1 MLCWCDVRYLALVL
15 YTLDAQGILFMKR
28 YISIAIIAFW
38 SCFSVATFVA
48 AAEPEF
54 VIGFPEDNMA
64 NDWRA
69 AQVAEIKRELG
80 KYPNVKFLVS
90 DAKGI
95 VAQNIIDI
103 ERMVKQ
109 GAQLLFLAP
118 RKPDAVELVVSRLRK
133 QGIYIVLLTRKLNS
147 NDFDAYVSP
156 DDFKIA
162 YEAAIFLAEEMG
174 GSGRVLMLEGVPTT
188 TTAIRRKSGFLAGL
202 NNYPG
207 INVIAKTA
215 NYSRA
220 EAVKV
225 VGSLLKDGLE
235 FDTIYAHN
243 DAMLVGARIAL
254 KHAGI
259 APSDKPSVGIDFLPE
274 ARQAILKGEQLASF
288 TYPTCGKIG
297 VSVALDLLNG
307 KQVKRFIPV
316 PSQLVTRENVNTM
329 DTAF

>member
-1 MLCWCDVRYLALVL
+1 
-15 YTLDAQGILFMKR
+15 MKR

-38 SCFSVATFVA
+38 SCFSVAIFVE

-54 VIGFPEDNMA
+54 IIGFPEDNMA

-69 AQVAEIKRELG
+69 AQVAEIKRELA
-80 KYPNVKFLVS
+80 KYPNVKFLTA
-90 DAKGI
+90 DAKGV
-95 VAQNIIDI
+95 VAQNVLDI

-118 RKPDAVELVVSRLRK
+118 RNPDAVELVVSRLRK

-162 YEAAIFLAEEMG
+162 YEAAIYLAEEMG
-174 GSGRVLMLEGVPTT
+174 GSGRLLMLEGVPTT
-188 TTAIRRKSGFLAGL
+188 STAIRRKSGFLAGL
-202 NNYPG
+202 DNFPG
-207 INVIAKTA
+207 INVITRTA

-225 VGSLLKDGLE
+225 IGGLLRDGVA
-235 FDTIYAHN
+235 FDAIFSHN
-243 DAMLVGARIAL
+243 DAMLAGARIAL
-254 KHAGI
+254 KHAGV
-259 APSDKPSVGIDFLPE
+259 APATRPSVGIDFLPE
-274 ARQAILKGEQLASF
+274 AREAILKGEQLASF

-297 VSVALDLLNG
+297 VSVALDILNG
-307 KQVKRFIPV
+307 KKVKRFISV
-316 PSQLVTRENVNTM
+316 PSQLVTRENVNAM
-329 DTAF
+329 ETAF